1 MLVSTGAFAQD
12 RGTKTPYS
20 PTDTTDAPAP
30 TGYTPY
36 FINYIGRHGARHVTS
51 IKELSVLDHF
61 LRDAAS
67 GGYLTAQGDT
77 LQERVARILS
87 VEKNYTPGDLTQT
100 GLEEQAGIGRRMANH
115 YRSVLSSPSG
125 GDVDIMQTEEA
136 RTKQSQEAFS
146 PAFSRAGAEA
156 GEIPIYPRTLIS
168 ADSVHLRFFELSPRY
183 RAFSK
188 SGPWTAAFNRLLQQP
203 AYREQLKAMVGRWFV
218 PGFAQWTDKISDAP
232 ALAEAVYAAA
242 AITGGLSHEIAA
254 AGFTPRDVDIFSLL
268 TDTEI
273 QWLALIGGAKDFL
286 VKGPGFD
293 PEGIQ
298 VRDAAPLL
306 ADFVRTTD
314 AALERGIGGANLRFA
329 HAETVA
335 PFAALLGL
343 EGASTPDTDLRHY
356 TDVWK
361 AGSVICFS
369 ANIQW
374 IVYRAANAPD
384 LIKVLYNE
392 HPVHLPIKTNAFP
405 YYKWEDVHRFYKEKL
420 YRLGVGPDTDLYQYL
435 IKLH

>member
-20 PTDTTDAPAP
+20 PTDTTDTPAP
-30 TGYTPY
+30 TGYIPY

-51 IKELSVLDHF
+51 LKELSVLDRF
-61 LRDAAS
+61 LHDAAS

-77 LQERVARILS
+77 LKERVARILS

-100 GLEEQAGIGRRMANH
+100 GLEEQAGIGRRMGDH
-115 YRSVLSSPSG
+115 YRLVLSSRSG
-125 GDVDIMQTEEA
+125 GYVDIMYTGEA
-136 RTKQSQEAFS
+136 RTKQSEESFVRAFW
-146 PAFSRAGAEA
+146 PAGLT
-156 GEIPIYPRTLIS
+156 GEQVTVYPWTVVP

-188 SGPWTAAFNRLLQQP
+188 TGPWTGSFNRLLQQP
-203 AYREQLKAMVGRWFV
+203 AYQQQLKALAGRWFA
-218 PGFAQWTDKISDAP
+218 PGFAQWTDKIPDAP

-254 AGFTPRDVDIFSLL
+254 AGFTLPDVDIFSLL

-273 QWLALIGGAKDFL
+273 QWMALVGGARDFL

-293 PEGIQ
+293 QDGIQ

-306 ADFVRTTD
+306 ADFIRTTD
-314 AALERGIGGANLRFA
+314 NALNRGIGGVNLRFA

-335 PFAALLGL
+335 PFAALIGL
-343 EGASTPDTDLRHY
+343 EGASTPDTSLGRY
-356 TDVWK
+356 TDVWR
-361 AGSVICFS
+361 ADQVIPFS

-374 IVYRAANAPD
+374 IVYRAPGAPD

-405 YYKWEDVHRFYKEKL
+405 YYKWEDVDRFYKEKL

-435 IKLH
+435 IKLR